1 MELLRYVCLGILLLI
16 IRNLIKRILSFYR
29 MFCSDTDYVKT
40 MKIKVVLCTDL
51 FFMGIYFFLQLLPIS
66 LLPKIVLLCLY
77 YVGVILIGILI
88 FR

>member
-1 MELLRYVCLGILLLI
+1 MELLRYVCLAILLLI

-29 MFCSDTDYVKT
+29 KFYSNPDYDRR
-40 MKIKVVLCTDL
+40 MKNQVILCIALL
-51 FFMGIYFFLQLLPIS
+51 FIEFFLQLLPIS

>member
-29 MFCSDTDYVKT
+29 KFYSNPDYDRR
-40 MKIKVVLCTDL
+40 MKNQVILCIALL
-51 FFMGIYFFLQLLPIS
+51 FIGISFFFQLLPIS

-77 YVGVILIGILI
+77 YVGVILIVILI

>member
-29 MFCSDTDYVKT
+29 KFYSNPDYDRR
-40 MKIKVVLCTDL
+40 MKNQVILCIALL
-51 FFMGIYFFLQLLPIS
+51 FIGISFFLQLLPIS